1 MIRPAPPI
9 LTFGHMDNAFI
20 NAVTAGKRTTHPLVA
35 VVLAQLI
42 YAAGVVM
49 GMALTPLLGSLLP
62 GTPQGPVLAAV
73 LLLSVVLG
81 HAPIFALLWLW
92 TRFYEKRP
100 FVSLGLT
107 WGRGAWR
114 RHLIGFG
121 LGAAFIAGW
130 LALQYA
136 TGNLRV
142 DGSRWNSALLY
153 LLPVAYLARVIMIA
167 IEEILYRGWI
177 LQSAGA
183 RWGVPAGIAVSSAA
197 FALFHFVG
205 PLMLI
210 APLHTFHWVLATN
223 LVLWSVLAALLTLT
237 GRGLWAAMAFH
248 ATPLWLASYAFVVVV
263 PGQRLPDMAVFLLS
277 QPKASPLA
285 GEAALAGPFTG
296 LPTTLLLAVLC
307 AGAFAVYLRR
317 SRARELTAAA

>member
-1 MIRPAPPI
+1 MNHD
-9 LTFGHMDNAFI
+9 FVNA
-20 NAVTAGKRTTHPLVA
+20 ATRSTHPLVA
-35 VVLAQLI
+35 VLLAQLI
-42 YAAGVVM
+42 YAAGVVI
-49 GMALTPLLGSLLP
+49 GMALLLPLGMLFPGRQSGPLL
-62 GTPQGPVLAAV
+62 AI
-73 LLLSVVLG
+73 LLLLTTVIQ
-81 HAPIFALLWLW
+81 HAPIFVLLWLW

-100 FVSLGLT
+100 FASLGLT
-107 WGRGAWR
+107 WGRDAWR
-114 RHLIGFG
+114 QHLIGFG

-130 LALQYA
+130 LVLQYA

-142 DGSRWNSALLY
+142 VGSLWDSALIY
-153 LLPVAYLARVIMIA
+153 LLPVSYLSRIMMIA

-183 RWGVPAGIAVSSAA
+183 RWGVPAGIALSSAA
-197 FALFHFVG
+197 FALFHFFG

-248 ATPLWLASYAFVVVV
+248 ATSLWLASQVFVVAG
-263 PGQRLPDMAVFLLS
+263 PGQRPPDMAVLLLS

-307 AGAFAVYLRR
+307 VGALAVYRRR
-317 SRARELTAAA
+317 SRVEPPTAVPA

>member
-1 MIRPAPPI
+1 MN
-9 LTFGHMDNAFI
+9 NAFVD
-20 NAVTAGKRTTHPLVA
+20 ASTAGKRGTHPLVA
-35 VVLAQLI
+35 VLLAQLI
-42 YAAGVVM
+42 YAAGVVI
-49 GMALTPLLGSLLP
+49 GMALLLP
-62 GTPQGPVLAAV
+62 LGMLFPGRQSGPLFAV
-73 LLLSVVLG
+73 LMLLTTVIQ
-81 HAPIFALLWLW
+81 HAPIFVLLWLW

-100 FVSLGLT
+100 FASLGLA
-107 WGRGAWR
+107 WGRDAWR
-114 RHLIGFG
+114 QHLIGFV
-121 LGAAFIAGW
+121 LGTAFIAGW

-142 DGSRWNSALLY
+142 DGSLWDSALIY
-153 LLPVAYLARVIMIA
+153 LLPVAYLARVMMIA

-183 RWGVPAGIAVSSAA
+183 RWGVPAGIALSSAA

-223 LVLWSVLAALLTLT
+223 LVLWSVLGALLTLT
-237 GRGLWAAMAFH
+237 TRSLWAAMAFH
-248 ATPLWLASYAFVVVV
+248 ATPLWLATYVFAVGV
-263 PGQRLPDMAVFLLS
+263 PGQRPPDMAVLLLS

-296 LPTTLLLAVLC
+296 LPTTLLLALLC
-307 AGAFAVYLRR
+307 AGALAVYLRR
-317 SRARELTAAA
+317 SRVEPPTVVTV

>member
-1 MIRPAPPI
+1 MN
-9 LTFGHMDNAFI
+9 NAFV
-20 NAVTAGKRTTHPLVA
+20 NASTAGKRGTHPLVA
-35 VVLAQLI
+35 VLLAQLI
-42 YAAGVVM
+42 YAAGIVI
-49 GMALTPLLGSLLP
+49 GMALLLP
-62 GTPQGPVLAAV
+62 LGMLFPGRQSGPLFAV
-73 LLLSVVLG
+73 LLVLTTVIQ
-81 HAPIFALLWLW
+81 HAPIFVLLWLW

-100 FVSLGLT
+100 FASLGLA

-114 RHLIGFG
+114 QHLIGFG

-130 LALQYA
+130 LALQYV

-142 DGSRWNSALLY
+142 DGSRWNFALLY

-167 IEEILYRGWI
+167 IEEILFRGWI

-183 RWGVPAGIAVSSAA
+183 RWGVPAGIAVSSGA

-248 ATPLWLASYAFVVVV
+248 ATPLWLATYAFVVAV
-263 PGQRLPDMAVFLLS
+263 PGQRLPDMAVLLLS

-307 AGAFAVYLRR
+307 AGALAVYLRR
-317 SRARELTAAA
+317 SRVREVTAAA